1 MSKASKNIEKLKEI
15 NKELIKLEGLEGII
29 NEYGVYISG
38 QKTDP
43 LVLEYEEGVGSNSIS
58 GSTYIEN
65 FDSAPGDSTLYSFSV
80 NPFSQIAYEPSGS
93 KKFRGE
99 LLTSKNS

>member
-1 MSKASKNIEKLKEI
+1 MSKASENINKLKEI
-15 NKELIKLEGLEGII
+15 NKKLLKLEGLEGII

-43 LVLEYEEGVGSNSIS
+43 LILEYEEGLGSNSIS
-58 GSTYIEN
+58 GSTYVEN
-65 FDSAPGDSTLYSFSV
+65 FDSKPGDSILYSFIV
-80 NPFSQIAYEPSGS
+80 NPFSPIAYEPSGS